1 MDDSTD
7 ALQQPKGPCAG
18 FSDVDDRGASAAAID
33 LDEADLGSVWIE
45 AGGCGMVNP
54 GVQGLEPGI
63 GRLGMRVDLRLWR
76 TSLFGAPPESDR
88 LGVDGRP
95 LFLKRLEPLQL

>member
-1 MDDSTD
+1 MDDSAD
-7 ALQQPKGPCAG
+7 ALQEPQDFCAG
-18 FSDVDDRGASAAAID
+18 FGDVDDRGASATAID

-45 AGGCGMVNP
+45 AGGCSMVNP
-54 GVQGLEPGI
+54 GVQGLEPGV
-63 GRLGMRVDLRLWR
+63 GRLGMRVDLGLWR
-76 TSLFGAPPESDR
+76 PSLFGVPPESDR